1 MRDKNK
7 TVKPTAPF
15 GRCPKVL
22 ANRFVANAQ
31 GFQVLLWSCGSF
43 IRDTAPCILWYSLNS
58 TRHLISFFYLQKK
71 TEANRNEF
79 NSLWSFPTSSNSP
92 AFRSQI
98 VSITMAVA
106 GAVPAGSFLS
116 TLLQVHIWLRGDNCR
131 SSSEA
136 LSLLQVQITSPP
148 STRFKPRQND
158 APVEGRRVKAIPVST
173 QVNQTL

>member
-1 MRDKNK
+1 MSQIKIPNDNKSPGENAHVHLRATGWKCTQHELLHSNQPDFKLWVIMRDKNK
-7 TVKPTAPF
+7 KVKPTVPF

-31 GFQVLLWSCGSF
+31 GFQVLLWSCGSS

-79 NSLWSFPTSSNSP
+79 NSLQSFPTNSNSP

-106 GAVPAGSFLS
+106 GAVPAGSCLS
-116 TLLQVHIWLRGDNCR
+116 TLLQVHI
-131 SSSEA
+131 
-136 LSLLQVQITSPP
+136 
-148 STRFKPRQND
+148 
-158 APVEGRRVKAIPVST
+158 
-173 QVNQTL
+173 